1 MFSSPEQN
9 MSLSRQPGVRADD
22 GNSKLITI
30 ATMVVG
36 AQKFNIFI
44 ALPVRSFPFLCLNGR
59 WQRNK
64 KDNGVVRVV

>member
-1 MFSSPEQN
+1 M
-9 MSLSRQPGVRADD
+9 RADD